1 MKKRFQRY
9 TFLFLMAAGIMPAAT
24 GQAWTDVGDIV
35 FPMGGNVYPVYGDS
49 VLDMLL
55 VGATDERVYVPSDTL
70 YPAGISRWDG
80 WTWSTF
86 PDTLQVCNGF
96 CQGTYSITR
105 FQGRLLVSGAFGW
118 FADDG
123 QIQRHFVE
131 WIADEDRWSG
141 IGCYEPAS
149 NGVQFIV
156 PTPVNDTLFFTGYWG
171 SLCGLPESN
180 IFMYDGSGFHPFPL
194 GAELPLESSDYV
206 GFVFRFQGLWYIT
219 GLFED
224 QQGNTRGMLRYNMDG
239 WEPVPGFETDAPI
252 KDVLIHN
259 GTLYLCG
266 YFYEGPGVPG
276 NMVVAYDGQ
285 TWNNLGGGITF
296 DDQGSNLG
304 VVYDILF
311 WNDRLYA
318 SGQFYRAGGAPVE
331 HIAQWDGHRWCGSGA
346 DFAPDNA
353 VRSMTV
359 WRDTLYVAGGFSNV
373 NGQPASRVAQFM
385 GSAFEEVCS
394 PAVGLAEV
402 ERPGA
407 LHAVPLGDGRWSVV
421 LHAASTYQVT
431 DMRGA
436 AVLRGRAPGSGATV
450 VDLGGIAPGM
460 YALAVVPVHG
470 PPQVA
475 KLFR

>member
-1 MKKRFQRY
+1 
-9 TFLFLMAAGIMPAAT
+9 MPAAT

-55 VGATDERVYVPSDTL
+55 VGATDERVYVPGDTL

-80 WTWSTF
+80 ATWSSF
-86 PDTLQVCNGF
+86 PDTLQDCNGV
-96 CQGTYSITR
+96 CQGIFSFSQR
-105 FQGRLLVSGAFGW
+105 PGSLVVSGGFNWQDTNGLYQAY
-118 FADDG
+118 FA
-123 QIQRHFVE
+123 E
-131 WIADEDRWSG
+131 WIYAEQRWRG
-141 IGCYEPAS
+141 IGCYESVS
-149 NGVQFIV
+149 NGIQFIV
-156 PTPVNDTLFFTGYWG
+156 PTPVNDTLFFTAYPG
-171 SLCGLPESN
+171 SMCGLPESTV
-180 IFMYDGSGFHPFPL
+180 FAYDGESFHSFPPMS
-194 GAELPLESSDYV
+194 ALPGDDADYV
-206 GFVFRFQGLWYIT
+206 GFVFRYLGQWYLT
-219 GLFED
+219 GSIHLVPGQVGYGIVRFN
-224 QQGNTRGMLRYNMDG
+224 GAA
-239 WEPVPGFETDAPI
+239 WEPVPGFETLAPI

-259 GTLYLCG
+259 DTLYLCG

-421 LHAASTYQVT
+421 LPAASTYQVT

-436 AVLRGRAPGSGATV
+436 AVLRGRAQGTGATV
-450 VDLGGIAPGM
+450 VDLGGFTPGI
-460 YALAVVPVHG
+460 YLLCALYPDGSAHSI
-470 PPQVA
+470 

>member
-9 TFLFLMAAGIMPAAT
+9 AFLVLMAAGIMPAAT

-55 VGATDERVYVPSDTL
+55 VGATDERVYVPGDTL

-80 WTWSTF
+80 STWSTF
-86 PDTLQVCNGF
+86 PDTLQACNGV
-96 CQGTYSITR
+96 CQGIFSFSR
-105 FQGRLLVSGAFGW
+105 RPGSLLVSGGFNWQDTNGLYQAY
-118 FADDG
+118 FA
-123 QIQRHFVE
+123 E
-131 WIADEDRWSG
+131 WIYAEQRWQG
-141 IGCYEPAS
+141 IGCYEPVS
-149 NGVQFIV
+149 NGIQFIV
-156 PTPVNDTLFFTGYWG
+156 PSAVNDTLFFTGYWG

-194 GAELPLESSDYV
+194 GADIPLTSADYI
-206 GFVFRFQGLWYIT
+206 GFVFRYQGLWYVT
-219 GLFED
+219 GLFQD
-224 QQGNTRGMLRYNMDG
+224 QQGTTRGMMRYNG
-239 WEPVPGFETDAPI
+239 AAWEPVAGFETYAPI

-259 GTLYLCG
+259 DTLYLCG

-296 DDQGSNLG
+296 DDQGSTLG
-304 VVYDILF
+304 VTHDMLF
-311 WNDRLYA
+311 WRDKLYVC
-318 SGQFYRAGGAPVE
+318 GQFYRAGGAPVE

-353 VRSMTV
+353 IWSMTV
-359 WRDTLYVAGGFSNV
+359 WRDTLYVAGGFSSV

-385 GSAFEEVCS
+385 GSVFEEVCS
-394 PAVGLAEV
+394 PAVGLAELG
-402 ERPGA
+402 RPGA
-407 LHAVPLGDGRWSVV
+407 LHAVALGDGRWSVV
-421 LHAASTYQVT
+421 LPAANTYQVT

-436 AVLRGRAPGSGATV
+436 VVQRGRALGTGATV
-450 VDLGGIAPGM
+450 VDLGGLAPGM

-470 PPQVA
+470 PLQVA